1 MKRFLLF
8 MLLLLFVGTNN
19 VWAYTD
25 KWWDIV
31 RHRDG
36 ATRLDSTLFFPK
48 GFLDWSVIDWFSN
61 QPMGVWRTHYI
72 EAIDGKNTN
81 CFWNNINYDR
91 KCFLRHWWIMNKI
104 DIWGAYTVYPTLNN
118 VFEVSVDKNIQTGRF
133 EFWLSWFWVT
143 NNIWLANGWEMW
155 NGFLRNKGLKDNQW
169 TAVQVFALD
178 ENGKEIKEGGL
189 PKDFRIYMEWP
200 NWEEIEV
207 TEELWEFGG
216 RKVVSSLNKQLNRG
230 FCLNSNTNMY
240 WNASSNPETTTKAYG
255 SDCVPF
261 NLIYGLTPKLYL

>member
-1 MKRFLLF
+1 

-25 KWWDIV
+25 KNWDIV
-31 RHRDG
+31 YHMD
-36 ATRLDSTLFFPK
+36 ANADLDSTIFFPK
-48 GFLDWSVIDWFSN
+48 GFLDGTVIDWFPN

-81 CFWNNINYDR
+81 CFWSNINYDR
-91 KCFLRHWWIMNKI
+91 KCFLRHGAVMSKM
-104 DIWGAYTVYPTLNN
+104 DIWWKGTTVYPTLNN
-118 VFEVSVDKNIQTGRF
+118 VFEVSVDTKIQTGRF
-133 EFWLSWFWVT
+133 EFWLSWFGATYKVG
-143 NNIWLANGWEMW
+143 LADGWEIW
-155 NGFLRNKGLKDNQW
+155 DWFLIDKRLKDNQW

-189 PKDFRIYMEWP
+189 PRDFRIYMEWP

-261 NLIYGLTPKLYL
+261 NLIYGLTPKLYV